1 MDIVVRALPEL
12 QSMIITW
19 VAVLLLFFILWK
31 LLYDPVSNFMEARK
45 ERIRAEM
52 NDAKSLKEEAIRLR
66 DDYDSRISLAKKE
79 SQEIIEAGRK
89 RGEELKES
97 IIAEAKEEANRIVEM
112 ARKDIERER
121 NVALDEV
128 KDQAG
133 ELAIMI
139 ASKIMEQNITVE
151 NQKNLVNKFIDEVG
165 RS

>member
-1 MDIVVRALPEL
+1 MNIVVRPLPEL
-12 QSMIITW
+12 QSMLITW
-19 VAVLLLFFILWK
+19 AAFLLLYLILRR
-31 LLYDPVSNFMEARK
+31 LLYNPVSNLLQARK
-45 ERIRAEM
+45 DRIQTDINE
-52 NDAKSLKEEAIRLR
+52 AKNLKEEATALR
-66 DDYDSRISLAKKE
+66 DDYESRINLAKKE
-79 SQEIIEAGRK
+79 GQEIIEAGRK